1 MFDIGSN
8 AIVVTNLV
16 PLVGEQKKGAK
27 LFVSHSG
34 LQIMFAYESFM
45 CSAHAWEARQ
55 GLWCVTTASIEE
67 EKDLNCLATIQVTH
81 RGFSCERETS
91 QLF

>member
-1 MFDIGSN
+1 MPRRETWVTDFWSLAMFHIGSN
-8 AIVVTNLV
+8 VIVVTNLV

-45 CSAHAWEARQ
+45 HSAHA
-55 GLWCVTTASIEE
+55 
-67 EKDLNCLATIQVTH
+67 
-81 RGFSCERETS
+81 
-91 QLF
+91 

>member
-8 AIVVTNLV
+8 VIMVTNLV
-16 PLVGEQKKGAK
+16 PLVGGQKKCPK

-45 CSAHAWEARQ
+45 SSAHVWETRQ
-55 GLWCVTTASIEE
+55 GLWCV
-67 EKDLNCLATIQVTH
+67 
-81 RGFSCERETS
+81 
-91 QLF
+91 